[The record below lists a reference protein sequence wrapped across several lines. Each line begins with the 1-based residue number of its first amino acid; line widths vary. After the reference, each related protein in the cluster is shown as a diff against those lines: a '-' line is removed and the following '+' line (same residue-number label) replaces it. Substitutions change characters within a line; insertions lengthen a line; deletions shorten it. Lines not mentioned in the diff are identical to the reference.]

1 MNKLTCGG
9 HVNSQMLAK
18 KIMRQG
24 PLLNK
29 SKGFKRCQ
37 LHPFDG
43 IFFQNAA
50 SCGMAGPSSIPKG
63 TPNEKSVRRHDCC
76 DQELLNII
84 ENRRSQKIW
93 WRISEPTLGSD
104 HSRSEVLGCK
114 DDGF

>member
-1 MNKLTCGG
+1 MEILHLMAAASSSG
-9 HVNSQMLAK
+9 A
-18 KIMRQG
+18 
-24 PLLNK
+24 LN
-29 SKGFKRCQ
+29 
-37 LHPFDG
+37 LE
-43 IFFQNAA
+43 A